1 MAEEEGKAEQ
11 PAKKGKGVLIII
23 VVLVLLIL
31 GAAGAAVYFLVLHK
45 APAAEEDLS
54 AQDVPITA
62 SRPQAEPGPM
72 MAYSSFLVNLA
83 DAGGKRYLKFSLSI
97 ELSKHKNFQQE
108 VEYKDAKIKD
118 IIISIISSK
127 TFEEINTPQGKIAL
141 KQELLRRLNTIMSG
155 GKVEDVFFTEFVVQ

>member
-31 GAAGAAVYFLVLHK
+31 GGGAAVYFLVLHK
-45 APAAEEDLS
+45 APAAEEDLM
-54 AQDVPITA
+54 AQDAPVTA

-72 MAYSSFLVNLA
+72 MTYSSFLVNLA
-83 DAGGKRYLKFSLSI
+83 DTGGKRYLKFSLSL

-108 VEYKDAKIKD
+108 VESKDAKIKD
-118 IIISIISSK
+118 IIISIMSSK

-155 GKVEDVFFTEFVVQ
+155 GKIEDVFLTEFTVQ